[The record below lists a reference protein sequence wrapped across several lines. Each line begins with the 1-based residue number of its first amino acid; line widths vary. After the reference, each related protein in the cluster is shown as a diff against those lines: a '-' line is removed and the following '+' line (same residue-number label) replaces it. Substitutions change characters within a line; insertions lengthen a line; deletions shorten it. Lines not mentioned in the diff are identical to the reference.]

1 MSFRQQHHMIFAILL
16 PCLFY
21 C

>member
-1 MSFRQQHHMIFAILL
+1 MSFSQQQHMIFAILL